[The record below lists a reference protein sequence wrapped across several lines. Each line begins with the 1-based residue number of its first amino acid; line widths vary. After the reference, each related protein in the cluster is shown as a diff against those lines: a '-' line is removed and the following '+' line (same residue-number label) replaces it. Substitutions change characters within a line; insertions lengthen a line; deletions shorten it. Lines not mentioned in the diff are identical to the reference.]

1 MPCAVNHKTEFTQL
15 AQEIVFAVTGAL
27 SFCCGVFSSRL
38 IAKRSEFALP
48 DYALST
54 AKVDS
59 SYPSSAAS
67 LLEEKTVPGCTQSLP
82 GIATA
87 VDCLPS

>member
-54 AKVDS
+54 AKVDF

-67 LLEEKTVPGCTQSLP
+67 LHEEKRYLVVLR
-82 GIATA
+82 
-87 VDCLPS
+87 VCLEL